1 MSEDGWGEKRGK
13 PNRGLFK
20 KGVSGN
26 PRGRPRKV
34 ERSFTHR
41 QMRQDFL
48 GLMEE
53 LIPAKIGGK
62 VRAVPAIKA
71 VQWRMLQAALE
82 GDRQMI
88 LEVLRLRR
96 EHITELTKENLDQL
110 KSLERAEKNYADVGD
125 AGFSPDAVAFL
136 NAVRKKTRRL

>member
-1 MSEDGWGEKRGK
+1 MSKDDWGEKPGR
-13 PNRGLFK
+13 PNRGQFK

-34 ERSFTHR
+34 ERSYTFR

-53 LIPAKIGGK
+53 LIPAKIAGK
-62 VRAVPAIKA
+62 VRPVPAIQA

-96 EHITELTKENLDQL
+96 EHITELTKENDDQL
-110 KSLERAEKNYADVGD
+110 KMLERAERNYADVGD
-125 AGFSPDAVAFL
+125 AGFSPEAVAVL